1 MAKSSRHKIEYPKP
15 IPVDKPAIIRSV
27 DQMTFEQAAIR
38 FNDLS
43 AMSAHTDTEAFEFK
57 RIVLKDPRISLARYW
72 HLRQINDW
80 RPGLLDHEVKEL
92 SWLAATVGKPL
103 IGWQKLDLGN
113 ADLGWQQG
121 RSVEVG
127 F

>member
-1 MAKSSRHKIEYPKP
+1 
-15 IPVDKPAIIRSV
+15 
-27 DQMTFEQAAIR
+27 MTFEQAAIR

-43 AMSAHTDTEAFEFK
+43 SLTAHTDAEAFEFK

-72 HLRQINDW
+72 HLRQLNEW
-80 RPGLLDHEVKEL
+80 RPGLLDTEVKEL

-103 IGWQKLDLGN
+103 IGWHKFDLN
-113 ADLGWQQG
+113 DVDRGWQQG
-121 RSVEVG
+121 RSAEVG

>member
-1 MAKSSRHKIEYPKP
+1 MAKSSRPKIEYPKP
-15 IPVDKPAIIRSV
+15 IPVDKPAVIRSV
-27 DQMTFEQAAIR
+27 DSMTFEQAAIR

-43 AMSAHTDTEAFEFK
+43 SLTAHTDAEVFEFK
-57 RIVLKDPRISLARYW
+57 RIVLKDPRITQARYW
-72 HLRQINDW
+72 HLRQINTF

-92 SWLAATVGKPL
+92 SWLAVTVGKPL

-113 ADLGWQQG
+113 VDLGWQVG

>member
-1 MAKSSRHKIEYPKP
+1 MARSSRPPVEYPKP
-15 IPVDKPAIIRSV
+15 IPVDKPAITRSV
-27 DQMTFEQAAIR
+27 AAMTFEQAAIR

-43 AMSAHTDTEAFEFK
+43 SLTAHTDAEAFEFK

-72 HLRQINDW
+72 HLRQLNEW
-80 RPGLLDHEVKEL
+80 RPGLLDTEVKEL

-103 IGWQKLDLGN
+103 IGWHKFDLN
-113 ADLGWQQG
+113 DVDRGWQQG
-121 RSVEVG
+121 RSAEVG